1 MSKAQSG
8 FPATQVKFSA
18 THRALQN
25 VPTRLR
31 RLALSVA
38 VVGLMTSGCGTQQAT
53 LYITAPPTAVTGSP
67 FTITVTAMIGRSP
80 DRVINSPILFTSSD
94 SAAILPSFYG
104 FTAKDAGTH
113 TFTSGVTLMTPGRQ
127 SITATIKDAAALTAT
142 ADITVSAVASA
153 AQ

>member
-1 MSKAQSG
+1 VSKAHSD

-18 THRALQN
+18 KHRVLQN
-25 VPTRLR
+25 AATRLR

-38 VVGLMTSGCGTQQAT
+38 VAGLMTSGCGTQQAT
-53 LYITAPPTAVTGSP
+53 LYITTPPTAVAGSP

-104 FTAKDAGTH
+104 FTPKDAGTH

-127 SITATIKDAAALTAT
+127 SITATIKDATALTAT
-142 ADITVSAVASA
+142 ADIIVSAVA
-153 AQ
+153 Q